1 MLEIK
6 HLSLTYGEAE
16 KSLHDITFS
25 VADGEC
31 ALLTGKSG
39 SGKSSIIRA
48 INGIASSYDGASLE
62 GEILIDGRA
71 VEKMSMADLSQMIA
85 SVFQNPKTHFFNVDT
100 TLELVFYLENI
111 GLSREKMKERLEKML
126 ALFHI
131 EHLMD
136 RDIFK
141 LSGGEKQV
149 LSIAAAYISGAPI
162 ILLDEPSS
170 NLDEKT
176 TRILHDMLYLL
187 KREGITLVIAEHR
200 LYYLMDLVDRIYL
213 MEKGKLKTTFN
224 KSAFLD
230 LSEKALYAQGLRST
244 RPVELKNKSGNYNGS
259 DLKIHCLQHFFEGS
273 AKGFSVEDIGLV
285 KGRVYGIVGTNG
297 CGKSTFL
304 RSLLGIEKSMKDDIE
319 FKGIKM
325 PKRKRLAHSALV
337 MQDVN
342 HQLFS
347 DTVAGEVVL
356 GQKAIDEEKR
366 EQILDRLNLL
376 DKKERHPMSLS
387 GGEKQRVAIAS
398 VLLSDREIIGFD
410 EPTSGMDYENM
421 VSISGLTRSL
431 AKDERILIVVSH
443 DTEFLNRTADEII
456 DMRSF
461 GIQKN

>member
-25 VADGEC
+25 VANGEC
-31 ALLTGKSG
+31 VLLTGKSG
-39 SGKSSIIRA
+39 SGKSSILRA

-131 EHLMD
+131 RHLMD

-176 TRILHDMLYLL
+176 TRILHDMLYVL

-200 LYYLMDLVDRIYL
+200 LYYLMDLVDRIFL
-213 MEKGKLKTTFN
+213 MERGRLKTTFN

-230 LSEKALYAQGLRST
+230 LSEKALYTQGLRST
-244 RPVELKNKSGNYNGS
+244 RSVELKEKSGNHNGS
-259 DLKIHCLQHFFEGS
+259 DLNIHCLQHFFEGS
-273 AKGFSVEDIGLV
+273 AKGFSVEGIGLE
-285 KGRVYGIVGTNG
+285 KGKVYGIVGTNG

-304 RSLLGIEKSMKDDIE
+304 RSLLGIEKSAKDDIE
-319 FKGIKM
+319 FKGVKM
-325 PKRKRLAHSALV
+325 PKRKRLAQSALV

-356 GQKAIDEEKR
+356 GQKTIDEEKR

-431 AKDERILIVVSH
+431 AKDGRILIVVSH

>member
-31 ALLTGKSG
+31 VLLTGKSG

-200 LYYLMDLVDRIYL
+200 LYYLMDLVDRMYF

-224 KSAFLD
+224 KSEFLN
-230 LSEKALYAQGLRST
+230 LPEKALYAQGLRST

-259 DLKIHCLQHFFEGS
+259 DLNIHCLQHFFEGS
-273 AKGFSVEDIGLV
+273 AKGFSVEEIGLA

-304 RSLLGIEKSMKDDIE
+304 RSLLGIEKSTKDDIE
-319 FKGIKM
+319 FKGVKM

-342 HQLFS
+342 HQIFS

-356 GQKAIDEEKR
+356 GQKMIDEEKR
-366 EQILDRLNLL
+366 EQILDRLNLM

-431 AKDERILIVVSH
+431 AKDGRILIVVSH

-456 DMRSF
+456 DMHSF

>member
-6 HLSLTYGEAE
+6 HLSLTYGDAE

-31 ALLTGKSG
+31 VLLTGKSG
-39 SGKSSIIRA
+39 SGKSSILRA
-48 INGIASSYDGASLE
+48 INGIAPSYDGASLE

-176 TRILHDMLYLL
+176 TRMLHDMLYLL

-200 LYYLMDLVDRIYL
+200 LYYLMDLVDRVYL

-224 KSAFLD
+224 KSEFLN
-230 LSEKALYAQGLRST
+230 LPEKALYAQGLRST

-259 DLKIHCLQHFFEGS
+259 DLNIHYLQHFFEGS

-304 RSLLGIEKSMKDDIE
+304 RSLLGIEKSTKDDIE
-319 FKGIKM
+319 FKGVKM

-356 GQKAIDEEKR
+356 GQKTIDEEKR
-366 EQILDRLNLL
+366 ERILDRLNLL

-431 AKDERILIVVSH
+431 AKDGRILIVVSH

>member
-6 HLSLTYGEAE
+6 HLSLTYGDAE

-31 ALLTGKSG
+31 VLLTGKSG
-39 SGKSSIIRA
+39 SGKSSILRA
-48 INGIASSYDGASLE
+48 INGIAPSYDGASLE

-126 ALFHI
+126 NLFHI
-131 EHLMD
+131 EQLMD

-200 LYYLMDLVDRIYL
+200 LYYLTDLVDRVYL

-230 LSEKALYAQGLRST
+230 LSDKALYAQGLRST
-244 RPVELKNKSGNYNGS
+244 RPVVLNEKLGNYNGS
-259 DLKIHCLQHFFEGS
+259 DLNIHCLQHFFEGS
-273 AKGFSVEDIGLV
+273 AKGFSVEGIGLE
-285 KGRVYGIVGTNG
+285 KGKVYGIIGTNG

-304 RSLLGIEKSMKDDIE
+304 RSLLGIEKSTKDDVE
-319 FKGIKM
+319 FKGSTI
-325 PKRKRLAHSALV
+325 PQRKRQAHSALV

-356 GQKAIDEEKR
+356 GQKTIDEEKR

-431 AKDERILIVVSH
+431 AKDGRILIVVSH

-461 GIQKN
+461 RIQKN